1 MKTPKQKLKLLCIA
15 DLHNYTQ
22 SELDKIKKLQYDV
35 CFLLGDIPDEALK
48 EILRIVGETPCY
60 ELKEHRYDRN
70 SLKIYAIEGNHDAK
84 GTLEQCG
91 IKCIDRS
98 FLKINGY
105 RIWGLSGSSR
115 YKYGGYTDN
124 LAMLT
129 QEESLEVC
137 RTESRRL
144 RKNGGERKCD
154 ILISHDSMYRL
165 FSQDDPAHIG
175 LKGISKFIKR
185 NKVKLHIFGHHHQ
198 NTHVKK
204 HGCDM
209 ICVYRCAV
217 ISLPEL
223 TVENIF

>member
-1 MKTPKQKLKLLCIA
+1 MKTPKQKLTLLCLA
-15 DLHNYTQ
+15 DLHNYTKA
-22 SELDKIKKLQYDV
+22 ELDKIKTLQYDV

-48 EILRIVGETPCY
+48 EILRIVGDKPLY
-60 ELKEHRYDRN
+60 GIH
-70 SLKIYAIEGNHDAK
+70 GNHDDWRILK
-84 GTLEQCG
+84 QCG
-91 IKCIDRS
+91 IKSLDRK
-98 FLKINGY
+98 FITLNDY
-105 RIWGLSGSSR
+105 RIIGFSGSNR

-124 LAMLT
+124 YAMLT
-129 QEESLEVC
+129 QKQSIAWC
-137 RTESRRL
+137 KAFRRRWL
-144 RKNGGERKCD
+144 CFRGD
-154 ILISHDSMYRL
+154 ILISHDSMYKL
-165 FSQDDPAHIG
+165 FHKTDPAHIG

-198 NTHVKK
+198 NTHIKK